1 MAQQGRSRKKKAAGE
16 GALVSFRCH
25 LWWLDQVKELL
36 GPANMQHLKKSCF
49 GHLFDIANLQFQGQ
63 LYHILVR
70 NHLIPSIENRLSFN
84 LNGRVHEFGPVEFG
98 LMTGLKFSDW
108 YEPPKASSIH
118 SLLFTNRKCLKF
130 IDISAAFRQKS
141 LQMKYLHLADD
152 LEQFEKYPWGRVS
165 YEYLLKS
172 TLSRRRVIDNIIR
185 QQKSMAYDVY
195 GILRWRVDE
204 FYHYEQLM
212 GYFAPEYAQRLER
225 HMSPPKLFVA
235 PPLKRKAGEGDVAGA
250 AVNKRRLEPT
260 LMKDRLRSGRLKDNA
275 VHVDSTAESK
285 SLPPNE
291 KGEDS
296 HVEEIISNEI
306 DGQVKAIV
314 RKLVVI
320 ESLLRRCKCCW
331 KLFAEAGAV
340 NEEGGDGLE
349 PDEGLPNEVPE
360 DEEKENVEV
369 GEAVEE
375 KSEDDGLSIEKK
387 DLVDDLMKP
396 AAVSPKTDKG
406 LGFGVSSP
414 PPRVYTRSSKR
425 LSQTPLKS
433 TCQRQ
438 LIDEEEPDEQTSSK
452 HKLRKNAGPSSTKS
466 VARQLFSPTNAMYD
480 PLEATYHHKLTQPFQ
495 EWYDT
500 VVKIQP
506 EPETPFPIISKP
518 RVPVSWFHD
527 LLERTGWLCDEHI
540 DALTNLLLFKYKR
553 ANESFL
559 SGWAVLDVLS
569 TGFLLKGD
577 YSNTWESMM
586 HYVNGVWPREYGLPW
601 VEARQ
606 VLGVANVNKNHWV
619 CYAICFESQTMT
631 IYDSARGNTSWGSI
645 AGHFLH
651 MSRYMPWLYSH
662 AGIWEQKKMGCEL
675 RDVWEIISAPD
686 APQQGNNHDCGIMA
700 IKYMECLALNQDISS
715 VDPERC
721 GIWRRSYC
729 AQLFELGREFPA

>member
-1 MAQQGRSRKKKAAGE
+1 
-16 GALVSFRCH
+16 
-25 LWWLDQVKELL
+25 
-36 GPANMQHLKKSCF
+36 MQHLKKSCF

-84 LNGRVHEFGPVEFG
+84 PNGRVHEFGPVEFG

-130 IDISAAFRQKS
+130 IDISAAFRRECKKTEGNSVLSLKLAYLFVLYAVVLPRDRKEKS

-195 GILRWRVDE
+195 GFVLALQTWAYEFMPDLGRDCAHIVKRNLGRFPRILRWRVDE

-225 HMSPPKLFVA
+225 HMSSPKLFVA
-235 PPLKRKAGEGDVAGA
+235 SPLKRKAGEGDVAGA
-250 AVNKRRLEPT
+250 AANKRRLEPT

-296 HVEEIISNEI
+296 HVEEIINNEI

-340 NEEGGDGLE
+340 NEEGGDGVE

-375 KSEDDGLSIEKK
+375 KCEDDGLSIGKK

-406 LGFGVSSP
+406 LGFGVSSL

-438 LIDEEEPDEQTSSK
+438 LIDEEEPDERTSSK
-452 HKLRKNAGPSSTKS
+452 HKLRKNVGPSSTKS
-466 VARQLFSPTNAMYD
+466 VARQLFSATNAMYD

-500 VVKIQP
+500 AVKIQP
-506 EPETPFPIISKP
+506 EPETPFPIISKL

-527 LLERTGWLCDEHI
+527 LLERTAYRCFDE
-540 DALTNLLLFKYKR
+540 
-553 ANESFL
+553 
-559 SGWAVLDVLS
+559 
-569 TGFLLKGD
+569 
-577 YSNTWESMM
+577 
-586 HYVNGVWPREYGLPW
+586 
-601 VEARQ
+601 
-606 VLGVANVNKNHWV
+606 
-619 CYAICFESQTMT
+619 
-631 IYDSARGNTSWGSI
+631 
-645 AGHFLH
+645 
-651 MSRYMPWLYSH
+651 
-662 AGIWEQKKMGCEL
+662 
-675 RDVWEIISAPD
+675 
-686 APQQGNNHDCGIMA
+686 
-700 IKYMECLALNQDISS
+700 LALIQ
-715 VDPERC
+715 VQE
-721 GIWRRSYC
+721 G
-729 AQLFELGREFPA
+729 E

>member
-1 MAQQGRSRKKKAAGE
+1 MAQQGRSRKKKAASE

-63 LYHILVR
+63 LYHILRLVR
-70 NHLIPSIENRLSFN
+70 APEGFEHSQLALHQQKVPKVHRYLRSLPS
-84 LNGRVHEFGPVEFG
+84 
-98 LMTGLKFSDW
+98 
-108 YEPPKASSIH
+108 
-118 SLLFTNRKCLKF
+118 
-130 IDISAAFRQKS
+130 
-141 LQMKYLHLADD
+141 
-152 LEQFEKYPWGRVS
+152 VS

-195 GILRWRVDE
+195 GFVLALQMWAYEFMPDLGRDCAHIVKRNLGRFSRILRWRVDE

-250 AVNKRRLEPT
+250 ATNKRRLEPT

-340 NEEGGDGLE
+340 NEEGGDGVE

-375 KSEDDGLSIEKK
+375 KCEDDGLSIGKK

-438 LIDEEEPDEQTSSK
+438 LIDEEEPDERTSSK

-500 VVKIQP
+500 AVKIQP

-540 DALTNLLLFKYKR
+540 DVLTNLLLFKYKR

-559 SGWAVLDVLS
+559 SGWAVLDVLG

-577 YSNTWESMM
+577 YNNTWESMM

-606 VLGVANVNKNHWV
+606 VLGVANVNKNHWM
-619 CYAICFESQTMT
+619 CYAICFESQTVT

-651 MSRYMPWLYSH
+651 MSRYMPWLCSH
-662 AGIWEQKKMGCEL
+662 VGIWEQKKMGCEL

-700 IKYMECLALNQDISS
+700 VKYIECLASNQDISS